1 MPLPLREDDLEE
13 ALLFFEA
20 LLLPPS
26 FEPPEAAF
34 ARAQRARAAAAMRA
48 RPAAEIPPRRF
59 PPFLEED
66 DLPLSPASPELLL
79 PVLLLLLPP
88 LEPREL
94 LPSRP
99 ESRLCSWSI

>member
-1 MPLPLREDDLEE
+1 MPLPLRDDDFDE
-13 ALLFFEA
+13 ALLFFAA
-20 LLLPPS
+20 LLLSPS
-26 FEPPEAAF
+26 LEPPEAAF

-48 RPAAEIPPRRF
+48 RPAAEIPPRRL

-66 DLPLSPASPELLL
+66 DFPLSPASAE
-79 PVLLLLLPP
+79 LLLLLPP

-94 LPSRP
+94 LPSRL